1 MLKQDFSTKSLLRI
15 TGRSEIIKFSLGRNP
30 DDYKEKLTEVSETI
44 SSEPFTFSKITKKII
59 SKKIIYCTD
68 DANEHYALKKISND
82 LKRLYRL
89 TFSNRDEISEQVLK
103 LLETASAYS
112 IIRID
117 IKSFY
122 ESVSFGEVLSKISN
136 DKLLSAKSISL
147 IQQLHQSTCKG
158 LPRGLSISPILSE
171 IFMRDFD
178 RKIRGIQNVYYYAR
192 YVDDIII
199 ISFEKSQKIY
209 DALCSVVSEFNLSI
223 NEKLYKSDICIVNNE
238 SSEIRYSFDY
248 LGYKYIIKNQEYKS
262 KRVVDVELSDDKKR
276 KIKTRIIHS
285 LLDRVYGKETPA
297 IKCKRLIDRL
307 NMLSSN
313 YPISSPQKIEGR
325 GTLRAG
331 IFYSNRLVN
340 KSGVFNEFNSFLSRA
355 MNTQKD
361 NFFGRTMKQ
370 ITATEKTAIRNSICF
385 VRGFKEKTFLDLS
398 PDDMKIL
405 KSCWK
410 HKNHKRRRR

>member
-15 TGRSEIIKFSLGRNP
+15 TGRSEIIKFSLGRNQ
-30 DDYKEKLTEVSETI
+30 DDYIEKLMDVSDSI
-44 SSEPFTFSKITKKII
+44 SSESFTFSKIITKTIN
-59 SKKIIYCTD
+59 SKQIYCTED
-68 DANEHYALKKISND
+68 VNEHYALKKISND

-103 LLETASAYS
+103 LLETSSSYS

-122 ESVSFGEVLSKISN
+122 ESVSFDDVLGKITN

-147 IQQLHQSTCKG
+147 IQQLRQCTYEG

-178 RKIRGIQNVYYYAR
+178 RKVREIRNVYYYAR

-199 ISFEKSQKIY
+199 ISFESSQKTY
-209 DALCSVVSEFNLSI
+209 ESLCSVVSAFKLSI
-223 NEKLYKSDICIVNNE
+223 NQKLYKADICIVDNK
-238 SSEIRYSFDY
+238 SDEIRFSFDY
-248 LGYKYIIKNQEYKS
+248 LGYKYIIKNREYKS

-285 LLDRVYGKETPA
+285 LLDRVYGVEPLA
-297 IKCKRLIDRL
+297 IKRKKLIDRL

-313 YPISSPQKIEGR
+313 YPISSSKEDDSKGPLKG
-325 GTLRAG
+325 G

-340 KSGVFNEFNSFLSRA
+340 KSGIFNELNSFLILAIHSKR
-355 MNTQKD
+355 D

-370 ITATEKTAIRNSICF
+370 IPASEKTTIVNSICF
-385 VRGFKEKTFLDLS
+385 VRGFKEKPFLDLS
-398 PDDMKIL
+398 QDDMKIL

-410 HKNHKRRRR
+410 NKNHKRRKR